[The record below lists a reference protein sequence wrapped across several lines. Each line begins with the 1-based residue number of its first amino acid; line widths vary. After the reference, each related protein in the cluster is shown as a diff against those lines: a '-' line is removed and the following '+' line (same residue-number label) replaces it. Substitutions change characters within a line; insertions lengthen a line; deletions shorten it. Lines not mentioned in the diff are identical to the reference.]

1 MGGEERR
8 KNNFIFFWTTVGTC
22 FTNGGM
28 EEDFICQGRRV
39 SAGELDWLRS
49 TVATQPGWS
58 RKRLARE
65 LCQRWQWRT
74 AQGRLKDFAARSLL
88 VKLEA
93 RGLLSL
99 PPLRQNYRTRRWE
112 LAPILEEAPRVSA
125 PRQAALAEV
134 QPLRWLLP
142 CPSSPEEGRLH
153 DYLRRHHYLGLRV
166 VGENLKYL
174 VQANDGADL
183 ACLLFGAAAWKSAAR
198 DQFIGWTS
206 AQRVQ
211 GLAQVANNSRFLIL
225 PWVRVAGLAS
235 HVLGRA
241 VRRLSEDWQRKYG
254 HPVFLAET
262 FVERDRFAGIC
273 YRAAN
278 WRQIGQ
284 TQGRGRQGP
293 DPRLRTSSIKDIFVY
308 PLHGD
313 FRQRLQTVGAA
324 SAFESEVA

>member
-1 MGGEERR
+1 
-8 KNNFIFFWTTVGTC
+8 
-22 FTNGGM
+22 M
-28 EEDFICQGRRV
+28 EADFICQGRKV
-39 SAGELDWLRS
+39 SAAQLDWLRR

-74 AQGRLKDFAARSLL
+74 ARGRLKDFAARSLL

-99 PPLRQNYRTRRWE
+99 PPLRQNYQTRSWE
-112 LAPILEEAPRVSA
+112 LAPTLSEAPGVCA
-125 PRQAALAEV
+125 PRQAALV
-134 QPLRWLLP
+134 QLQPLRWLLP
-142 CPSSPEEGRLH
+142 RPGSPEEGRLH
-153 DYLRRHHYLGLRV
+153 DYLRRHHYLGLRI

-174 VQANDGADL
+174 VQANDGTDV
-183 ACLLFGAAAWKSAAR
+183 ACLLFGAAAWKAAAR
-198 DQFIGWTS
+198 DRFIGWTC

-211 GLAQVANNSRFLIL
+211 GLGQVAGNTRFLIL

-241 VRRLSEDWQRKYG
+241 VRRLSEDWQHKYG
-254 HPVFLAET
+254 HPILLVET
-262 FVERDRFAGIC
+262 FVERARFAGTC

-278 WRQIGQ
+278 WRHVGQ

-293 DPRLRTSSIKDIFVY
+293 DPRLRTSSIKDILVY
-308 PLHGD
+308 PLQGD
-313 FRQRLQTVGAA
+313 FRQRLQTAA
-324 SAFESEVA
+324 QPLASEVR